1 MFKKNPLLMA
11 EDDAGGTG
19 GGSPDVQA
27 QIDAAVSAAVAGLKT
42 KNAELLGSLRDTK
55 DTLKRFDGIDPDAVR
70 NIISK
75 FANDEEAALI
85 AKGEIDKVLN
95 NRTERMKAGFERETQ
110 AERAKREAAEARA
123 AKFSKRVLENGIRAE
138 AAAAGLHQYAIE
150 DALLRHQGYQ
160 DALAEAEVFADP
172 ELVESGMPNE
182 EGGERAMLNLLAKGL
197 PITAVVAY
205 NDAMAAGAISVLADN
220 GLKVPEEVSVVG
232 FDDIIYARYLRP
244 KLSTMRYPIE
254 LMAAQAAKLALQLAA
269 GESETVQSR
278 IYTPTLINRH
288 SVAPVRL

>member
-1 MFKKNPLLMA
+1 M
-11 EDDAGGTG
+11 
-19 GGSPDVQA
+19 
-27 QIDAAVSAAVAGLKT
+27 
-42 KNAELLGSLRDTK
+42 
-55 DTLKRFDGIDPDAVR
+55 
-70 NIISK
+70 
-75 FANDEEAALI
+75 
-85 AKGEIDKVLN
+85 
-95 NRTERMKAGFERETQ
+95 
-110 AERAKREAAEARA
+110 
-123 AKFSKRVLENGIRAE
+123 
-138 AAAAGLHQYAIE
+138 
-150 DALLRHQGYQ
+150 RHQGYQ

-269 GESETVQSR
+269 GESESVQSR

-288 SVAPVRL
+288 SVAPVRS

>member
-1 MFKKNPLLMA
+1 MTDLGTLQSKLP
-11 EDDAGGTG
+11 AGGVSIFAVMTRLANEHG
-19 GGSPDVQA
+19 AINLSQGFPDF
-27 QIDAAVSAAVAGLKT
+27 GT
-42 KNAELLGSLRDTK
+42 
-55 DTLKRFDGIDPDAVR
+55 
-70 NIISK
+70 
-75 FANDEEAALI
+75 
-85 AKGEIDKVLN
+85 
-95 NRTERMKAGFERETQ
+95 
-110 AERAKREAAEARA
+110 
-123 AKFSKRVLENGIRAE
+123 
-138 AAAAGLHQYAIE
+138 
-150 DALLRHQGYQ
+150 
-160 DALAEAEVFADP
+160 DP

-220 GLKVPEEVSVVG
+220 GFKVPEEVSVVG

-269 GESETVQSR
+269 GESESVQSR

-288 SVAPVRL
+288 SVAPVRP

>member
-1 MFKKNPLLMA
+1 MEKERDIEFRVATFRASHQRRLLNCLQSTA
-11 EDDAGGTG
+11 TRH
-19 GGSPDVQA
+19 
-27 QIDAAVSAAVAGLKT
+27 LL
-42 KNAELLGSLRDTK
+42 ELGHRH
-55 DTLKRFDGIDPDAVR
+55 
-70 NIISK
+70 
-75 FANDEEAALI
+75 I
-85 AKGEIDKVLN
+85 AFLSSD
-95 NRTERMKAGFERETQ
+95 
-110 AERAKREAAEARA
+110 
-123 AKFSKRVLENGIRAE
+123 
-138 AAAAGLHQYAIE
+138 HAIE
-150 DALLRHQGYQ
+150 DAMLRHQGYQ
-160 DALAEAEVFADP
+160 DALAEAGLSADP

-269 GESETVQSR
+269 GDSETVQSR